1 MSDTEYTIGPAL
13 VKDPAES
20 RTFDV
25 DFYGKCANLWRA
37 NEEVQASEYLRPTV
51 PNGFAYLVTASGTLA
66 NREPLWPKTIGETI
80 TSGSATLQC
89 AAAGA
94 NGLDAISSPSAVS
107 DPAGLT
113 VSAVSVQEVR
123 KIRATVAGGVEG
135 QDYDLVYSFTLR
147 GVPRVARLKVKARK
161 R

>member
-25 DFYGKCANLWRA
+25 DFYGKCVNLWRA
-37 NEEVQASEYLRPTV
+37 NEEVAGGEYLRPTV
-51 PNGFAYLVTASGTLA
+51 PNGFAYLVTAPGTLGF
-66 NREPLWPKTIGETI
+66 REPMWPKTIGETVPN
-80 TSGSATLQC
+80 GSVTLQC
-89 AAAGA
+89 AAAGS
-94 NGLDAISSPSAVS
+94 NGLDLLSAPVVAS

-113 VSAVSVQEVR
+113 VTDVSVQEVR
-123 KIRATVAGGVEG
+123 KIRATVAGGIEG
-135 QDYDLVYSFTLR
+135 QDYYLVYSFTLR